1 VIKKRLWSDR
11 SGKNMEPAVSAHKFN
26 DDLLLNEQDQNLAA
40 RKYPTIFHILNH
52 PELRQ
57 TFLQHDEQANRAK
70 RNGRIAGFLAIAF
83 GFIALAI
90 AAVEYPVM
98 HHAGDRFVDFLRLIL
113 AGFSALCGII
123 GVLIGSMGVLF
134 ARGKREWLHHRLMGE
149 RIRQFHF
156 QTLVF
161 RLPEILL
168 SLKDDASKTV
178 FTSNRKLWFEAIMG
192 RLVGKLDAVLVEI
205 IQEENISH
213 YRLYGGR
220 SELKKD
226 RDSKELDPLFD
237 AYRELRI
244 LHQIGYANFK
254 LQDDYKIFSAVP
266 WRQAQ
271 VFTQTSFVF
280 IVALCVIDIGVL
292 WQAFIPGSIW
302 TAFASDSISVIT
314 IWIALAALA
323 VRALEQGLRPERE
336 VERYQQYRSAVRAI
350 LDRFDDSESQA
361 EKIQIMEEME
371 RLCFDEL
378 RNFLITNERARFVL

>member
-1 VIKKRLWSDR
+1 MGASVDD
-11 SGKNMEPAVSAHKFN
+11 HKFN
-26 DDLLLNEQDQNLAA
+26 DDLLLDEQDQNLAA
-40 RKYPTIFHILNH
+40 RKYPTIFHVLNH
-52 PELRQ
+52 PELRRLFSQ
-57 TFLQHDEQANRAK
+57 YNERANRAK
-70 RNGRIAGFLAIAF
+70 RNGRIAGFVAIAF

-98 HHAGDRFVDFLRLIL
+98 PHAGDRFVDSLRLIL
-113 AGFSALCGII
+113 AASSALCGII
-123 GVLIGSMGVLF
+123 GILVGSIGVLF
-134 ARGKREWLHHRLMGE
+134 ARRKREWLHHRLMGE

-168 SLKDDASKTV
+168 SLKDNESKAV
-178 FTSNRKLWFEAIMG
+178 FISNRKLWLEAFLG
-192 RLVGKLDAVLVEI
+192 RFVGKLDTALVEI
-205 IQEENISH
+205 IQEENVSE

-220 SELKKD
+220 SELKKS

-271 VFTQTSFVF
+271 VFAQISFMF

-292 WQAFIPGSIW
+292 WQAFVPGSIW
-302 TAFASDSISVIT
+302 TAFAWDSINVIT

-323 VRALEQGLRPERE
+323 VRALEQGLQPERE
-336 VERYQQYRSAVRAI
+336 VERYQQYRSGVRAI
-350 LDRFDDSESQA
+350 LDRFDGSESQA

-371 RLCFDEL
+371 RLSYDEL
-378 RNFLITNERARFVL
+378 RNFLITNERARFIL